1 VATPEGSVADSGAL
15 PRLVLASASPRRS
28 ALLAQLGLAFD
39 VVPPDVDESELAGEE
54 PAVYVERVA
63 RAKAEAIAGPGSVVI
78 AADTTVV
85 LDGEILGK
93 PADSEDARRIL
104 RSLADRSHDV
114 LTAVIATSDGRTASR
129 VVTTKVRFAPITDAE
144 LDWYVATGEPFDKAG
159 AYGIQ
164 GAGGLFVTRID
175 GSYHNVVGLPLD
187 ALADAVAEI
196 GHDLLA
202 WTDHGEGA

>member
-63 RAKAEAIAGPGSVVI
+63 RAKAAATAAPGTLVI

-85 LDGEILGK
+85 RDGEILGK

-104 RSLADRSHDV
+104 RSLADRSHEV